1 MNQSV
6 QSRFGDGETIGE
18 LQTDPIDG
26 LNQIV
31 IIELPPLVARKWAQV
46 IDEGDLRSGSK
57 IGSAVAGTGVVGA

>member
-26 LNQIV
+26 FDQIV
-31 IIELPPLVARKWAQV
+31 VVDPAS
-46 IDEGDLRSGSK
+46 SGSEEAGGELLMK
-57 IGSAVAGTGVVGA
+57 ATSEAVLRLDLQS